1 MMTKIGPYGNRLTI
15 KKRGGNAFTKK
26 RRAYN
31 HVILVET
38 K

>member
-1 MMTKIGPYGNRLTI
+1 MMTKIGPYGNGRLRI
-15 KKRGGNAFTKK
+15 EKRKGSGK

-31 HVILVET
+31 HAILVET

>member
-1 MMTKIGPYGNRLTI
+1 MMTKIGPYGKRLVI
-15 KKRGGNAFTKK
+15 KKRTGRKK
-26 RRAYN
+26 RTAYN

>member
-1 MMTKIGPYGNRLTI
+1 MMTKIGPYGNRLLITD
-15 KKRGGNAFTKK
+15 RSGKK

>member
-1 MMTKIGPYGNRLTI
+1 MMDKIGPYGNRLLI
-15 KKRGGNAFTKK
+15 KDRSGKK

>member
-1 MMTKIGPYGNRLTI
+1 MMTKIGPYGNRLVI
-15 KKRGGNAFTKK
+15 KKRSGRGK